1 MEKQHKCSKCS
12 KELAN
17 RHSLSRHKKMFCK
30 ERNSQSYNSV
40 DQQDV
45 LPSTAR
51 GIEKPTSKESSRQET
66 SSAPSLR
73 MWSDP
78 AKSTNPKI
86 SALVDAIV
94 NEEPISKPTSKDP
107 DDSTTSKDC
116 DYCSDEN
123 DSEIEAMD
131 MTAKDMK
138 FEDDCDDDDDDSDD
152 DESYSGI
159 EPIDMT
165 AKDDSRIEP
174 RDLTAAQD
182 DSDDGD
188 DNDSRIEP
196 IDMTTKD
203 DSRIEPMDLTVR
215 DDDNISPDELKAR
228 LYSFDGN
235 MKVFELNLDADK
247 RLSKN
252 DILKYAEEL
261 DIPYFRGVFERD
273 GLPKSPNQKECG
285 IVNLENHWVCYTKIY
300 NTRCYFDS
308 FGRKTPVE
316 IEYYLKTAEEIKN
329 NSPIIFRSGYM
340 VQREN
345 SKISGHLCLF
355 VLTSLMREHLTY
367 KQVTDQLIYGFS
379 KHYW

>member
-1 MEKQHKCSKCS
+1 MNGCTKDGGLGADKVRNQQPSKKPRDHGTLATIFPEKREKAVDSLQSK
-12 KELAN
+12 
-17 RHSLSRHKKMFCK
+17 SL
-30 ERNSQSYNSV
+30 
-40 DQQDV
+40 
-45 LPSTAR
+45 
-51 GIEKPTSKESSRQET
+51 
-66 SSAPSLR
+66 
-73 MWSDP
+73 
-78 AKSTNPKI
+78 NPKI

-116 DYCSDEN
+116 DDN
-123 DSEIEAMD
+123 DSGIEPMD
-131 MTAKDMK
+131 TTAKDMK
-138 FEDDCDDDDDDSDD
+138 FEDDDDDSDD
-152 DESYSGI
+152 DDNDSGI

-165 AKDDSRIEP
+165 AKDDKDE
-174 RDLTAAQD
+174 D
-182 DSDDGD
+182 D

-228 LYSFDGN
+228 LYSFNGN

-247 RLSKN
+247 RLCKN

-316 IEYYLKTAEEIKN
+316 IGYYLKTAEEIKN
-329 NSPIIFRSGYM
+329 NSPLIFRSGYM

-379 KHYW
+379 EHYW

>member
-30 ERNSQSYNSV
+30 ERNSQSYDSV

-123 DSEIEAMD
+123 DSEIEPMD
-131 MTAKDMK
+131 TTAKDMK
-138 FEDDCDDDDDDSDD
+138 FEDDDEDDDDDSDD

-159 EPIDMT
+159 DPIDMT
-165 AKDDSRIEP
+165 AKDDKDEDDEDDDSRIDP
-174 RDLTAAQD
+174 MDLTAAQD
-182 DSDDGD
+182 NDD
-188 DNDSRIEP
+188 
-196 IDMTTKD
+196 
-203 DSRIEPMDLTVR
+203 
-215 DDDNISPDELKAR
+215 ISPDELKAR
-228 LYSFDGN
+228 LYRFDGN

-247 RLSKN
+247 GLSKN

-355 VLTSLMREHLTY
+355 VLTSLMREDLTY